1 MAVCILK
8 LQIRVCKFKR
18 ERAREEKTYLCVCV
32 GSSLYI
38 LSYHVYTSIIFFYI
52 TSYTFLYSIMQFFF
66 LLFIII
72 CQIENN
78 TPCVY
83 AIGFIVTMDIAL
95 PTIQFIRVRM
105 VFLLFKNNFY
115 PILCFVLKR
124 SVYIG
129 KGKLELLKKI
139 LILIPAGQP

>member
-1 MAVCILK
+1 M
-8 LQIRVCKFKR
+8 
-18 ERAREEKTYLCVCV
+18 RAEMMC
-32 GSSLYI
+32 G
-38 LSYHVYTSIIFFYI
+38 
-52 TSYTFLYSIMQFFF
+52 
-66 LLFIII
+66 
-72 CQIENN
+72 QIENN

-129 KGKLELLKKI
+129 KGKLELLKTKPI
-139 LILIPAGQP
+139 HFYSF